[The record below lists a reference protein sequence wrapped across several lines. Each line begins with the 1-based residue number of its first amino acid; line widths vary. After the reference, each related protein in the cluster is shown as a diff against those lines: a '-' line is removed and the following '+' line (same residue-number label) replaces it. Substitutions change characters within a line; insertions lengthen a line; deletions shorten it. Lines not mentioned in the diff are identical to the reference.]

1 MKLSDFSF
9 ELPEELIAKF
19 PTSPRDYSK
28 LLVVERT
35 TQKIKHR
42 SFYELPE
49 ILRTNDLLVVN
60 NTKVIPAR
68 LFGEDTLGKSFE
80 IFLLKSLIPQTKHG
94 NALSN
99 QEKRSKPE
107 SQFHF
112 QMEEVDTLPLT
123 TKVSFKFLFPSKT
136 IGLF

>member
-19 PTSPRDYSK
+19 PASPRDHSK

-68 LFGEDTLGKSFE
+68 LFGEDTPGKPFE
-80 IFLLKSLIPQTKHG
+80 IFL
-94 NALSN
+94 
-99 QEKRSKPE
+99 
-107 SQFHF
+107 
-112 QMEEVDTLPLT
+112 
-123 TKVSFKFLFPSKT
+123 
-136 IGLF
+136 